1 MTDEGDPI
9 THYIRVLDP
18 DDVEMIT
25 DTTADE
31 FGVQGW
37 RIRRCSGFSLN
48 NDGFLEG
55 VACDAEPRMP

>member
-1 MTDEGDPI
+1 
-9 THYIRVLDP
+9 
-18 DDVEMIT
+18 MIT

-31 FGVQGW
+31 LGAQGW

-55 VACDAEPRMP
+55 VACDAGSPMP